1 MSLKGNKHIC
11 ADRGYAICT
20 SPRAGS
26 NFLCQNLTSTGVLGR
41 PSEYFNGAARRAL
54 DDPLYPDEPA
64 DQIRWILTKGA
75 TPNGVY
81 GVKLFAHQ
89 QDRIAPHLSWT
100 QALPALHFI
109 YLERRDLLGQALSW
123 SRALQ
128 TGQYRSTQSPGSS
141 PARYDASSILQQLR
155 EIVRER
161 ARWSLFFA
169 RTGIEPL
176 IIYYEDLVSCTQAEI
191 DRIAA
196 LIDPNETARID
207 SSQVNLKIQRDP
219 TMDSWRKCFLR
230 DHGDPNHIDPI

>member
-1 MSLKGNKHIC
+1 MSPKGHMPIC

-41 PSEYFNGAARRAL
+41 PSEYFNGAARRSL
-54 DDPLYPDEPA
+54 DDPLYPDDPA

-81 GVKLFAHQ
+81 GVKLFAYQ
-89 QDRIAPHLSWT
+89 QDLIAPHLSWT

-128 TGQYRSTQSPGSS
+128 TGQYRSTQSAGS
-141 PARYDASSILQQLR
+141 PARYDASLILQQLR

-176 IIYYEDLVSCTQAEI
+176 IIYYEDLVSCIQAEI
-191 DRIAA
+191 DRIATLVELNDVA
-196 LIDPNETARID
+196 GIDP
-207 SSQVNLKIQRDP
+207 SQVNLKIQRDDI
-219 TMDSWRKCFLR
+219 MDSWRKCFLR
-230 DHGDPNHIDPI
+230 DHGDPNHVDQI

>member
-1 MSLKGNKHIC
+1 MSPKGNKHIS
-11 ADRGYAICT
+11 AVRGYAICT

-109 YLERRDLLGQALSW
+109 YLERRDLLGQALSCM
-123 SRALQ
+123 SLSEMRRAFIPAHCRHLSARCERKRSPRLFEPSFDAFRAGLSFERNRAKCGELCYRWQ
-128 TGQYRSTQSPGSS
+128 HNHAGGCPRRHMGQ
-141 PARYDASSILQQLR
+141 
-155 EIVRER
+155 
-161 ARWSLFFA
+161 
-169 RTGIEPL
+169 
-176 IIYYEDLVSCTQAEI
+176 
-191 DRIAA
+191 
-196 LIDPNETARID
+196 
-207 SSQVNLKIQRDP
+207 
-219 TMDSWRKCFLR
+219 
-230 DHGDPNHIDPI
+230 

>member
-1 MSLKGNKHIC
+1 MSPKGNKHIS
-11 ADRGYAICT
+11 AVRGYAICT

-26 NFLCQNLTSTGVLGR
+26 NFLCQNLASTGVLGR
-41 PSEYFNGAARRAL
+41 PGEYFNGAARRAL

-64 DQIRWILTKGA
+64 DQIHWILTKGA

-81 GVKLFAHQ
+81 GVKLFAYQ
-89 QDRIAPHLSWT
+89 QDLIAPHLSWT
-100 QALPALHFI
+100 EALPALHFI

-128 TGQYRSTQSPGSS
+128 TGQYRSTQSPGS
-141 PARYDASSILQQLR
+141 PASYDASLILRQLR

-176 IIYYEDLVSCTQAEI
+176 IICYEDLVSCAQAQI

-196 LIDPNETARID
+196 LIDLDGTARVD
-207 SSQVNLKIQRDP
+207 PSRVNLTVQRDE
-219 TMDSWRKCFLR
+219 TMDSWRRCFLR
-230 DHGDPNHIDPI
+230 DHGDPNHVDPI